1 MEIYRWRFEKL
12 SEFRILV
19 TAFICVKLVFCMF
32 LLNRYYQ
39 KLIDNSYFNVKIVRN
54 LIVI

>member
-1 MEIYRWRFEKL
+1 MEIYRWRFKKL

-19 TAFICVKLVFCMF
+19 TAFIFIKLAFFMF

-39 KLIDNSYFNVKIVRN
+39 KLIDNSYFNVKIGRK
-54 LIVI
+54 LMVI